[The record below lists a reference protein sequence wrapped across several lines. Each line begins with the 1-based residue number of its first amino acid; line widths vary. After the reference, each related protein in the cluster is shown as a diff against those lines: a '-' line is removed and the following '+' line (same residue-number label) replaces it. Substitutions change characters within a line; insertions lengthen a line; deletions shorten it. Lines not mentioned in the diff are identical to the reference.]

1 MGRKVGRPVEPIDAR
16 GRLILE
22 ARKLFTLHPYE
33 KVSTRLLAEKADV
46 NMAMIRYYFGSK
58 DGLFEAMIR
67 ETLAPM
73 KEHIGRIVEHGGRGS
88 KKGNSRVSGNDFTGI
103 MRTYYSMMAKN
114 PDFPRLVVRIM
125 MMEEGAVQRRMMEK
139 VFMEIAMPAQ
149 KLIFQAMQNKGMIRS
164 DLDPMLCKVSYI
176 SLMVF
181 PFIAPPQLL
190 KIHDVT
196 LDEDFLARLLEHN
209 LQLLSRGFL
218 SSSFE
223 HHEE

>member
-1 MGRKVGRPVEPIDAR
+1 MSRKVGRPAEKTNAR
-16 GRLILE
+16 EKLILK
-22 ARKLFTLHPYE
+22 ARELFTQHPYE
-33 KVSTRLLAEKADV
+33 KVSTRLLAEKAGV

-58 DGLFEAMIR
+58 DGLFETMLR

-73 KEHIGRIVEHGGRGS
+73 KEHIGQTIKETS
-88 KKGNSRVSGNDFTGI
+88 CDEDFLGI
-103 MRTYYSMMAKN
+103 MKTYYGMMSKI
-114 PDFPRLVVRIM
+114 PDFPRLVCRIM
-125 MMEEGAVQRRMMEK
+125 MMEESAVQRKLMEK

-149 KLIFQAMQNKGMIRS
+149 QLIFHKFQSNGVLKP
-164 DLDPMLCKVSYI
+164 DLDPLLCKVSYI

-190 KIHDVT
+190 KIHEVS

-218 SSSFE
+218 ISPSE
-223 HHEE
+223 KQDQNYEE